1 VSSADEPGPD
11 GGWAMQIVVHLPR
24 PGSPEGDPPT
34 RRALLEA
41 VATAVGR
48 LMDAANADDADPEW
62 AAAIRRYEDGWI
74 RKVVRRA
81 RGIGWRRVQDLPG
94 IGVVHDGAS
103 VRALLPGPVAELPD
117 TVRKLQVGGT
127 DVAEAEPAE
136 AEPADAEPADHTIA
150 AAVAVV
156 VNPAVT
162 MTAGKTAAQVGH
174 AAQLAWHAMPA
185 GRRRAWA
192 AAGCPVRLVA
202 VSASGWREA
211 LDRAGAVVRDG
222 GLTEV
227 TPGTT
232 TALAWW

>member
-1 VSSADEPGPD
+1 MSSEDEPGPD

-24 PGSPEGDPPT
+24 PGSPEGEPPT

-41 VATAVGR
+41 VATAVAR
-48 LMDAANADDADPEW
+48 LIDAGYADDADPEW
-62 AAAIRRYEDGWI
+62 AAALRRYEDGWI

-94 IGVVHDGAS
+94 IGVSHDGAS
-103 VRALLPGPVAELPD
+103 VRALLPGPVGELPES
-117 TVRKLQVGGT
+117 VRKLQVGGT
-127 DVAEAEPAE
+127 EVTDDGADPA
-136 AEPADAEPADHTIA
+136 PHTT
-150 AAVAVV
+150 AAVTVV
-156 VNPAVT
+156 ANPVVA

-185 GRRRAWA
+185 ERRRAWVT
-192 AAGCPVRLVA
+192 AGCPVRLAA
-202 VSASGWREA
+202 VTADGWREA
-211 LDRAGAVVRDG
+211 LDRSGVVVRDG

>member
-1 VSSADEPGPD
+1 VTEPDAD

-48 LMDAANADDADPEW
+48 LVGAAYADDADPEW
-62 AAAIRRYEDGWI
+62 TAAFRAYEDDRI

-81 RGIGWRRVQDLPG
+81 RGISWRRVQDLPG
-94 IGVVHDGAS
+94 VGVVHDGAS
-103 VRALLPGPVAELPD
+103 VRALLPGPLSELSGD
-117 TVRKLQVGGT
+117 VRKLQVGGT
-127 DVAEAEPAE
+127 DIEPGDDGDGDDGAPGGHTVA
-136 AEPADAEPADHTIA
+136 A
-150 AAVAVV
+150 ALAVAV
-156 VNPAVT
+156 NPGVT
-162 MTAGKTAAQVGH
+162 MTAGKAAAQVGH

-185 GRRRAWA
+185 GRRHTWT
-192 AAGCPVRLVA
+192 AAGCPVRLVG
-202 VSASGWREA
+202 VSEHDWPAA
-211 LDRAGAVVRDG
+211 LDRAAVVVRDG

-232 TALAWW
+232 TAVAWW

>member
-1 VSSADEPGPD
+1 MSEPGPEPD

-48 LMDAANADDADPEW
+48 LVDAAYADDADPRW
-62 AAAIRRYEDGWI
+62 SAAFRAYEGDRI

-94 IGVVHDGAS
+94 VGVVHDGAS
-103 VRALLPGPVAELPD
+103 VRALLPVPVADTPD
-117 TVRKLQVGGT
+117 IVRKLQVGGT
-127 DVAEAEPAE
+127 DIIDDGDGGGPGDH
-136 AEPADAEPADHTIA
+136 PADPAVA
-150 AAVAVV
+150 AALAVV
-156 VNPAVT
+156 VNPGVA

-185 GRRRAWA
+185 ARRRAWS
-192 AAGCPVRLVA
+192 AAGCPVRLVPVAPRDWPATTRNRAA
-202 VSASGWREA
+202 V
-211 LDRAGAVVRDG
+211 VVRDG

-227 TPGTT
+227 VPGTT
-232 TALAWW
+232 TAVAWW